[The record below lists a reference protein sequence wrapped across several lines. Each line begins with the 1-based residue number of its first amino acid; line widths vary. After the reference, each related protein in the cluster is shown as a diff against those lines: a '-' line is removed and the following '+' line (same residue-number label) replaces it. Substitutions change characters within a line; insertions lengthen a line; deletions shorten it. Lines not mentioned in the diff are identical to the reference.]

1 MFGESDRYWVNWTDN
16 SARADFLKD
25 TVALVDEEKGGEIAF
40 FTNEDH
46 AHELAAKLNGYD
58 RITKLLRNTL
68 GEI

>member
-16 SARADFLKD
+16 SARADNLKD